1 MTKREIKENIKAIQD
16 KKREESLRQ
25 GLESLKVEVK
35 RWCAVA
41 LVNNQMRLDQIRRN
55 EYETL

>member
-25 GLESLKVEVK
+25 GLELLKVEIK

-41 LVNNQMRLDQIRRN
+41 LVRNQMRLNAIKEN